1 MNDCVVILANGR
13 YPVHPVPLK
22 HLNDAG
28 RIICCDG
35 AVVSLLE
42 AGLTPWAIVGDMDSV
57 PGSLQKE
64 YASILHRSDDQDS
77 NDLTKAFR
85 YAMEKGIKRVVIL
98 GATGHRED
106 HTLGN
111 ISLMAEYLKE
121 ADVRII
127 TDHGVFMPAGD
138 REVIAS
144 LPGQQVSLFTPD
156 VSTEIESEGLKYPL
170 SGRRLNNWWTGT
182 LNEATGDSF
191 SLHYRSSYSVIV
203 FIPF

>member
-1 MNDCVVILANGR
+1 MNESVVILANGR
-13 YPVHPVPLK
+13 YPEHQVPLK
-22 HLNDAG
+22 HLNDAE

-57 PGSLQKE
+57 PESLQKE
-64 YASILHRSDDQDS
+64 FASVIHRSDDQES

-85 YAMEKGIKRVVIL
+85 FAMERGIKRVVIL

-121 ADVRII
+121 ADVWII
-127 TDHGVFMPAGD
+127 TDHGIFLPAGNG
-138 REVIAS
+138 EVVSS

-156 VSTEIESEGLKYPL
+156 VSAEIDSEGLKYPL
-170 SGRRLNNWWTGT
+170 AGRRLTNWWRGT
-182 LNEATGDSF
+182 LNEATGNGFILRYNSN
-191 SLHYRSSYSVIV
+191 YPVIV

>member
-1 MNDCVVILANGR
+1 MNDSVVILANGR
-13 YPVHPVPLK
+13 FPEHPVPLK

-35 AVVSLLE
+35 AVVSLL
-42 AGLTPWAIVGDMDSV
+42 AARLKPWAIVGDMDSV
-57 PGSLQKE
+57 PPELQRE
-64 YASILHRSDDQDS
+64 YASILHRSDDQES

-85 YAMEKGIKRVVIL
+85 YAMERGIKGVVIL

-127 TDHGVFMPAGD
+127 TDHGIFMPAGD

-156 VSTEIESEGLKYPL
+156 VSAEIESEGLKYPL
-170 SGRRLNNWWTGT
+170 AGRRLTNWWTGT
-182 LNEATGDSF
+182 LNEATGYGF
-191 SLHYRSSYSVIV
+191 SLRYSSSYPVIV

>member
-1 MNDCVVILANGR
+1 MNDSVVILANGR
-13 YPVHPVPLK
+13 FPVHPVPLK

-35 AVVSLLE
+35 AVVSLIE

-57 PGSLQKE
+57 PLSLQKE
-64 YASILHRSDDQDS
+64 YASILHRSDDQES

-85 YAMEKGIKRVVIL
+85 FAIERGIKRVVIL

-111 ISLMAEYLKE
+111 ISLMTEYLKE
-121 ADVRII
+121 ADVKII
-127 TDHGVFMPAGD
+127 TDHGVFVPAGD
-138 REVIAS
+138 REIIAS
-144 LPGQQVSLFTPD
+144 VPGQQVSLFTPD
-156 VSTEIESEGLKYPL
+156 VSAEVVSEGLKYPL
-170 SGRRLNNWWTGT
+170 AGRRLINWWMGT

-191 SLHYRSSYSVIV
+191 SLRYSSNYSVIV

>member
-1 MNDCVVILANGR
+1 MNESVVILANGR

-22 HLNDAG
+22 YLNDAG

-42 AGLTPWAIVGDMDSV
+42 ARLTPWAIVGDMDSV
-57 PGSLQKE
+57 PDRLQKE
-64 YASILHRSDDQDS
+64 FATIIHRSDDQES

-85 YAMEKGIKRVVIL
+85 FAMERGIKRVVIL

-127 TDHGVFMPAGD
+127 TDHGLFLPAGD

-144 LPGQQVSLFTPD
+144 VPGQQVSLFTPD

-170 SGRRLNNWWTGT
+170 AGRRLTNWWRGT
-182 LNEATGDSF
+182 LNETTGSSF
-191 SLHYRSSYSVIV
+191 SLHYSSSYSVIV